1 MAAVWNR
8 AASWLSLIVLAAPA
22 RADEPIPLAVQAG
35 RCACVLPTHS
45 PADKYLLVVGTLA
58 AQPGPFRVSLRTET
72 TSAAAHLPRADDS
85 PSLAWVQRSAELR
98 ARLDK
103 ARGAGVPL
111 EDYPPQAQPP
121 AERAFHIFVGVGD
134 LQDATGY
141 VEVTG
146 GLAAVGR
153 HCQVYVD
160 RSYPEPA
167 AALTA
172 TIDDIIY
179 TFDTDV
185 LPQARKH
192 LGRVVDVDRD
202 GRFTIL
208 LSGWLGKLSGGTVSL
223 GGFVRG
229 SDFHR
234 DLPAPYG
241 NRCDMM
247 ALNANL
253 KPGPHLRALLAHEYT
268 HAAIYC
274 EHVFGMYL
282 PEAPRVD
289 EESWIN
295 EGLAHL
301 AEVRHGWSNLDY
313 RLSAFLNDPGR
324 YQLVV
329 PDYYTAGLWRSP
341 GHRGATYAFLRS
353 CAAAAGPEFA
363 GRLVRSNLTGKAN
376 LEAATGVPFAEL
388 FRNWTCALAR
398 CAGGEAP
405 GSARLLCGPRLVELP
420 LAGGR
425 QDVDLAGTS
434 AAYFLLHSPQGQ
446 GTRLSIGGDPAA
458 QLQVTLLPIADH
470 TPRLSVAVQ
479 DTSEPWKVRLLVAAH
494 DGGVQLTAATW
505 ERLVLSQRRGEDT
518 AYRPGDDTVA
528 AWFSE
533 CQLRAGM
540 KLQSGP
546 IAVPEAS
553 VPLVFK
559 VVGVDAQG
567 RPVVGWAVRPASR

>member
-1 MAAVWNR
+1 MAAFWNR
-8 AASWLSLIVLAAPA
+8 ACWVSLLVLAVPA

-35 RCACVLPTHS
+35 RCACVLSTHG

-58 AQPGPFRVSLRTET
+58 AQPGPYRVTLRTEA

-85 PSLAWVQRSAELR
+85 PSLAWVQRTAELR

-103 ARGAGVPL
+103 ARAAGVSL

-121 AERAFHIFVGVGD
+121 AERLFHIFVGVGD

-160 RSYPEPA
+160 RSYPDPA
-167 AALTA
+167 ALPA
-172 TIDDIIY
+172 TIEDIIY

-185 LPQARKH
+185 FPQARKH

-208 LSGWLGKLSGGTVSL
+208 LSGWLGKLGGGTVSL

-229 SDFHR
+229 SDFQR

-268 HAAIYC
+268 HAVIYC
-274 EHVFGMYL
+274 EHVFGTYL

-341 GHRGATYAFLRS
+341 GHRGATYAFLQS

-388 FRNWTCALAR
+388 FRNWTCALAHG
-398 CAGGEAP
+398 AGSDAP
-405 GSARLLCGPRLVELP
+405 GSSRLLCGPRLADLP
-420 LAGGR
+420 MAGSR
-425 QDVDLAGTS
+425 HDVDLAGTS

-458 QLQVTLLPIADH
+458 QLQVTLLHVDDK
-470 TPRLSVAVQ
+470 TPRLSVTVQ
-479 DTSEPWKVRLLVAAH
+479 DTPEQDKVRLLVAAH
-494 DGGVQLTAATW
+494 DGDVELTAATW
-505 ERLVLSQRRGEDT
+505 ERLLPGSQRSADT
-518 AYRPGDDTVA
+518 AYRHGEDAVA
-528 AWFSE
+528 TWFGES
-533 CQLRAGM
+533 QLQMGRRF
-540 KLQSGP
+540 QSAP

-553 VPLVFK
+553 VPLLFK
-559 VVGVDAQG
+559 VVGVDAQR
-567 RPVVGWAVRPASR
+567 RPVAGWAVRPASR